1 MSDTF
6 QLVVTTAANIVL
18 GVCVCV
24 CVHRCPQ
31 NIEQAEEEN
40 TM

>member
-24 CVHRCPQ
+24 HRCPQ